1 MKHCIKILS
10 LSFILLFILSCGN
23 KNDPTVKL
31 DKYTGRYEGVLN
43 TIQNTRQLE
52 TNKCT
57 LIVNEDSSI
66 EIIIEGGNIRD
77 DRVTISKEELTKVE
91 DNSYTA
97 EKNGKK
103 YSFAFY
109 DTYMNLTI
117 NNTDNT
123 TNFII
128 FLKNYFLRL

>member
-10 LSFILLFILSCGN
+10 LSFIFLFILSCGN
-23 KNDPTVKL
+23 KNDPIENLKGTA
-31 DKYTGRYEGVLN
+31 RYEGTLN
-43 TIQNTRQLE
+43 TTENTKQLI

-66 EIIIEGGNIRD
+66 DITIEGGNIYD
-77 DRVTISKEELTKVE
+77 GIVTISKEELTKVG
-91 DNSYTA
+91 DASYTA
-97 EKNGKK
+97 DKEGKK

-117 NNTDNT
+117 NNTDNST
-123 TNFII
+123 SEGKLSKIS
-128 FLKNYFLRL
+128 

>member
-10 LSFILLFILSCGN
+10 LSFIFLFILSCGN
-23 KNDPTVKL
+23 KYDPIENMNGTT
-31 DKYTGRYEGVLN
+31 KYAGTLN
-43 TIQNTRQLE
+43 TTQNTRQLI

-57 LIVNEDSSI
+57 LIVNEYSSI
-66 EIIIEGGNIRD
+66 NITIEGGNIYD
-77 DRVTISKEELTKVE
+77 DIVTISKEELTKVG
-91 DNSYTA
+91 DASYTA

-117 NNTDNT
+117 NNTDNST
-123 TNFII
+123 SEGKLSKIS
-128 FLKNYFLRL
+128 

>member
-10 LSFILLFILSCGN
+10 LSFIFLFILSCGN

-31 DKYTGRYEGVLN
+31 EKYTGRYEGVLN
-43 TIQNTRQLE
+43 TTQNTRQLI

-66 EIIIEGGNIRD
+66 NITIEGGNIYD
-77 DRVTISKEELTKVE
+77 DIVTISKEELTKVE
-91 DNSYTA
+91 DASYTA
-97 EKNGKK
+97 DKEGKK

-117 NNTDNT
+117 NNTDNST
-123 TNFII
+123 SEGKLSKIS
-128 FLKNYFLRL
+128 

>member
-10 LSFILLFILSCGN
+10 LSFIFLFILSCGN

-31 DKYTGRYEGVLN
+31 EKYTGRYEGVLN
-43 TIQNTRQLE
+43 TTQNTRQLI

-66 EIIIEGGNIRD
+66 NITIEGGNIYD
-77 DRVTISKEELTKVE
+77 DIVTISKEELTKVG
-91 DNSYTA
+91 DASYTA
-97 EKNGKK
+97 DKEGKK

-123 TNFII
+123 TSEGKLSKIS
-128 FLKNYFLRL
+128 

>member
-10 LSFILLFILSCGN
+10 VSFIFLFILSCGN
-23 KNDPTVKL
+23 KNDPIENLKETA
-31 DKYTGRYEGVLN
+31 RYEGTLI
-43 TIQNTRQLE
+43 TTQNTRQLI

-57 LIVNEDSSI
+57 LIVNENSSI
-66 EIIIEGGNIRD
+66 EITIEGGNIYD
-77 DRVTISKEELTKVE
+77 GIVTISKEELNKVE

-97 EKNGKK
+97 EKDGKK

-117 NNTDNT
+117 NNTDNST
-123 TNFII
+123 SEGKLSKIS
-128 FLKNYFLRL
+128 

>member
-23 KNDPTVKL
+23 KNDPIENLKGTA
-31 DKYTGRYEGVLN
+31 RYEGTLM
-43 TIQNTRQLE
+43 TTQNTRQLE
-52 TNKCT
+52 TNKGT

-66 EIIIEGGNIRD
+66 EIIIEGGNIRYSK
-77 DRVTISKEELTKVE
+77 VTISKEELTKVDE
-91 DNSYTA
+91 ASYTA
-97 EKNGKK
+97 EKDGNK

-123 TNFII
+123 TTNGKLSKIS
-128 FLKNYFLRL
+128 

>member
-10 LSFILLFILSCGN
+10 LSFIFLFILSCGN

-31 DKYTGRYEGVLN
+31 DKYIGRYEGALN
-43 TIQNTRQLE
+43 TTQNTKQLI

-57 LIVNEDSSI
+57 LIVNEDNSI
-66 EIIIEGGNIRD
+66 DLTIEGGNIYD
-77 DRVTISKEELTKVE
+77 GIVTISKEELTKVG

-97 EKNGKK
+97 EKGGKK

-117 NNTDNT
+117 NNTDNST
-123 TNFII
+123 SEGKLSKIS
-128 FLKNYFLRL
+128 

>member
-10 LSFILLFILSCGN
+10 LSFIFLFILSCGN

-31 DKYTGRYEGVLN
+31 EKYTGRYEGVLN
-43 TIQNTRQLE
+43 TTQNTRQLI

-66 EIIIEGGNIRD
+66 NITIEGGNIYD
-77 DRVTISKEELTKVE
+77 DIVTISKEELTKVG
-91 DNSYTA
+91 DASYTA
-97 EKNGKK
+97 EKGGKK

-117 NNTDNT
+117 NNTDNST
-123 TNFII
+123 SEGKLSKIS
-128 FLKNYFLRL
+128 

>member
-10 LSFILLFILSCGN
+10 LSFIFLFILSCGN
-23 KNDPTVKL
+23 KNDPIENLKGTA
-31 DKYTGRYEGVLN
+31 RYEGTLN
-43 TIQNTRQLE
+43 TTENTKQLI

-66 EIIIEGGNIRD
+66 DITIEGGNIYD
-77 DRVTISKEELTKVE
+77 GIVTISKEELTKVG
-91 DNSYTA
+91 DASYTA
-97 EKNGKK
+97 EKGGKK

-117 NNTDNT
+117 NNTDNST
-123 TNFII
+123 SEGKLSKIS
-128 FLKNYFLRL
+128 

>member
-10 LSFILLFILSCGN
+10 LSFIFLFILSCGN

-31 DKYTGRYEGVLN
+31 EKYTGRYEGVLN
-43 TIQNTRQLE
+43 TTQNTRQLI

-66 EIIIEGGNIRD
+66 NITIEGGNIYD
-77 DRVTISKEELTKVE
+77 DIVTISKEELTKVG
-91 DNSYTA
+91 DASYTA
-97 EKNGKK
+97 DKEGKK

-109 DTYMNLTI
+109 DTYMNLTN
-117 NNTDNT
+117 NNTDKST
-123 TNFII
+123 SEGKLSKIS
-128 FLKNYFLRL
+128 

>member
-31 DKYTGRYEGVLN
+31 DKYTGRYEGALN

-97 EKNGKK
+97 EKMERNILLL
-103 YSFAFY
+103 F
-109 DTYMNLTI
+109 MILT
-117 NNTDNT
+117 
-123 TNFII
+123 
-128 FLKNYFLRL
+128 

>member
-10 LSFILLFILSCGN
+10 LSFIFLFILSCGN

-31 DKYTGRYEGVLN
+31 EKYTGRYEGVLN
-43 TIQNTRQLE
+43 TTQNTRQLI

-66 EIIIEGGNIRD
+66 NITIEGGNIYD
-77 DRVTISKEELTKVE
+77 DIVTISKEELTKVG
-91 DNSYTA
+91 DASYTA
-97 EKNGKK
+97 EKDGKK

-117 NNTDNT
+117 NNTDNST
-123 TNFII
+123 SEGKLSKIS
-128 FLKNYFLRL
+128 

>member
-10 LSFILLFILSCGN
+10 LSFIFLFILSCGN

-31 DKYTGRYEGVLN
+31 EKYTGRYEGVLN
-43 TIQNTRQLE
+43 TTQNTRQLI

-57 LIVNEDSSI
+57 LIVNNI
-66 EIIIEGGNIRD
+66 TIEGGNIYD
-77 DRVTISKEELTKVE
+77 DIVTISKEELTKVG
-91 DNSYTA
+91 DASYTA
-97 EKNGKK
+97 EKEGKK

-117 NNTDNT
+117 NNTDNST
-123 TNFII
+123 SEGKLSKIS
-128 FLKNYFLRL
+128 

>member
-31 DKYTGRYEGVLN
+31 DKYTGRYEGALN

-123 TNFII
+123 TSEGKLSKIG
-128 FLKNYFLRL
+128 

>member
-103 YSFAFY
+103 YSFTFY

-123 TNFII
+123 TSEGKLSKIG
-128 FLKNYFLRL
+128 

>member
-10 LSFILLFILSCGN
+10 LSFIFLFILSCGN
-23 KNDPTVKL
+23 KYDPIENMNGT
-31 DKYTGRYEGVLN
+31 TRYEGTLN
-43 TIQNTRQLE
+43 TTQNTKQLI

-66 EIIIEGGNIRD
+66 DITIEGGNIYD
-77 DRVTISKEELTKVE
+77 GIVTISKEELTKVG
-91 DNSYTA
+91 DASYTA

-117 NNTDNT
+117 NNTDNST
-123 TNFII
+123 SEGKLSKIS
-128 FLKNYFLRL
+128 

>member
-10 LSFILLFILSCGN
+10 LSFIFLFILSCGN

-31 DKYTGRYEGVLN
+31 EKYTGRYEGVLN
-43 TIQNTRQLE
+43 TTQNTRQLI

-66 EIIIEGGNIRD
+66 NITIEGGNIYD
-77 DRVTISKEELTKVE
+77 DIVTISKEELTKVG
-91 DNSYTA
+91 DASYTA
-97 EKNGKK
+97 DKEGKK

-117 NNTDNT
+117 NNTDNST
-123 TNFII
+123 SEGKLSKIS
-128 FLKNYFLRL
+128 

>member
-10 LSFILLFILSCGN
+10 LSFIFLFILSCGN

-31 DKYTGRYEGVLN
+31 EKYTGRYEGVLN
-43 TIQNTRQLE
+43 TTQNTRQLI

-66 EIIIEGGNIRD
+66 NITIEGGNIYD
-77 DRVTISKEELTKVE
+77 DIVTISKEELTKAG
-91 DNSYTA
+91 DASYTA
-97 EKNGKK
+97 DKEGKK

-123 TNFII
+123 TSEGKLSKIS
-128 FLKNYFLRL
+128 

>member
-10 LSFILLFILSCGN
+10 LSFIFLFILSCGN
-23 KNDPTVKL
+23 KYDPIENMNGT
-31 DKYTGRYEGVLN
+31 TRYEGTLN
-43 TIQNTRQLE
+43 TTQNTKQLI

-66 EIIIEGGNIRD
+66 DITIEGGNIYD
-77 DRVTISKEELTKVE
+77 GIVTISKEELTKVG
-91 DNSYTA
+91 DASYTA
-97 EKNGKK
+97 EKGGKK

-123 TNFII
+123 TSDGKLSKIS
-128 FLKNYFLRL
+128 

>member
-10 LSFILLFILSCGN
+10 LSFIFLFILSCGN

-31 DKYTGRYEGVLN
+31 EKYTGRYEGVLN
-43 TIQNTRQLE
+43 TTQNTRQLI

-66 EIIIEGGNIRD
+66 NITIEGGNIYD
-77 DRVTISKEELTKVE
+77 DIVTISKEELTKVG
-91 DNSYTA
+91 DASYTA

-117 NNTDNT
+117 NNTDNST
-123 TNFII
+123 SEGKLSKIS
-128 FLKNYFLRL
+128 

>member
-10 LSFILLFILSCGN
+10 VSFIFLFILSCGN
-23 KNDPTVKL
+23 KNDPIENLKETA
-31 DKYTGRYEGVLN
+31 RYEGTLI
-43 TIQNTRQLE
+43 TTQNTRQLE

-77 DRVTISKEELTKVE
+77 SRVTIAKEELTKSG
-91 DNSYTA
+91 DASYTA
-97 EKNGKK
+97 DKEGKK

-117 NNTDNT
+117 NNTDNST
-123 TNFII
+123 SEGKLSKIS
-128 FLKNYFLRL
+128 